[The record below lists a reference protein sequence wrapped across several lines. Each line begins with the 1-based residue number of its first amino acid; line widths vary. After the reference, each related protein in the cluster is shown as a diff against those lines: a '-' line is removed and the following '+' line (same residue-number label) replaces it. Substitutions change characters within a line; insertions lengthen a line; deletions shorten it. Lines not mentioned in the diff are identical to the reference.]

1 MSLATGSGGHK
12 QLTDD
17 WIDSV
22 LAKFPVNDPARI
34 AILNARRTGTLV
46 KAVTAI
52 NKDSNQ
58 LWFIPVKY
66 DGN

>member
-1 MSLATGSGGHK
+1 
-12 QLTDD
+12 LTK
-17 WIDSV
+17 S
-22 LAKFPVNDPARI
+22 PVNDPARI
-34 AILNARRTGTLV
+34 AIENARKTGSLV